1 MYDNTAKIFWISF
14 ITSLLVSIVVVL
26 VSVIFVI
33 PNVPFLADAG
43 KEAKMEVP
51 QLEGLNVER
60 AKIIAMNKD
69 MALFIESE
77 KVSNDV
83 PKGNIIT
90 QSPMAGAQVDEGTV
104 INVIISAGPEIV
116 EEPPVVEKEKETVEI
131 KKVTLPHY
139 AGLNID
145 DVQRNIIELNLK
157 IGDIKY
163 IENDKYPKDA
173 VVKTE
178 PSSGLDIA
186 ERSEIIIYVS
196 KGVGEVTVP
205 DVYRL
210 SKSGA
215 INKLQKAGLKLSQT
229 HYTTDIE
236 YPFDI
241 VIRQSP
247 KAGSKVSKDTGV
259 EIWINTEM

>member
-26 VSVIFVI
+26 ISVIFVI
-33 PNVPFLADAG
+33 PNVPFLSDAG
-43 KEAKMEVP
+43 KESKLEVP

-77 KVSNDV
+77 KISNDV
-83 PKGNIIT
+83 PKGNIIA
-90 QSPMAGAQVDEGTV
+90 QSPIAGAEVDKGTV
-104 INVIISAGPEIV
+104 INVVISAGPEIV
-116 EEPPVVEKEKETVEI
+116 EEMPPKEEKETVEI
-131 KKVTLPHY
+131 KRVTLPHY

-157 IGDIKY
+157 IGDINY
-163 IENDKYPKDA
+163 IENENYPKDA

-178 PSSGLDIA
+178 PSSGMQIA
-186 ERSEIIIYVS
+186 EQSEIIIYVS
-196 KGVGEVTVP
+196 KGAGEVTVP